1 MAEDARATQDEESEL
16 DAVWRARQESMA
28 ALRKT
33 MMEMFAGPAAELL
46 QPEQKPAGKPDQH
59 LLPEQKP
66 AGKPDQHLLPEL
78 TALKKTLQDTRK
90 DLPTPEPWWLPEH
103 LAARETALAGQETTA
118 ALCEAVEALHGD
130 LDADGSVDACLIE
143 RLAKAILAEYEA
155 READYE
161 AQQALHQA
169 LRVFN

>member
-1 MAEDARATQDEESEL
+1 MAGDPRATQDEEAEL
-16 DAVWRARQESMA
+16 DAAWRARQESMA

-33 MMEMFAGPAAELL
+33 MMDMFAGPAAELL
-46 QPEQKPAGKPDQH
+46 R
-59 LLPEQKP
+59 
-66 AGKPDQHLLPEL
+66 PDQHLLPEL
-78 TALKKTLQDTRK
+78 AALKKTLQDTRR

-130 LDADGSVDACLIE
+130 LDADGSGDACLIE

-169 LRVFN
+169 LRVFK

>member
-1 MAEDARATQDEESEL
+1 MAGEPRATQDEEAEL
-16 DAVWRARQESMA
+16 DAAWRARQESMG

-33 MMEMFAGPAAELL
+33 MMEMFARPAAELL
-46 QPEQKPAGKPDQH
+46 Q
-59 LLPEQKP
+59 
-66 AGKPDQHLLPEL
+66 PDQHLLPEL
-78 TALKKTLQDTRK
+78 AALRKTLLDTCR

-118 ALCEAVEALHGD
+118 ALCEAVEALHGN
-130 LDADGSVDACLIE
+130 LDADGSVESVDACLIE

-169 LRVFN
+169 LRVLK